1 MKKEIIWQI
10 EVLKTLI
17 KEYKKLEDFSNK
29 INDSSKKEKLN
40 NIIKEQGFHLE
51 KIVRNLEKSLQILKD
66 NT

>member
-1 MKKEIIWQI
+1 
-10 EVLKTLI
+10 LKTLI

-29 INDSSKKEKLN
+29 INDHSKKEKLN
-40 NIIKEQGFHLE
+40 IIIEEQSFHLE

>member
-10 EVLKTLI
+10 ELLKTLI

-40 NIIKEQGFHLE
+40 NIIEEQSFYLE
-51 KIVRNLEKSLQILKD
+51 KIVRNLEKSLQTLKD

>member
-40 NIIKEQGFHLE
+40 NIIEEQGFHLE
-51 KIVRNLEKSLQILKD
+51 KIVRNLEKTLEMLKD

>member
-40 NIIKEQGFHLE
+40 NIIEEQGFHLE
-51 KIVRNLEKSLQILKD
+51 KIVRNLEKSLQMFKD

>member
-29 INDSSKKEKLN
+29 INDISKKEKLN
-40 NIIKEQGFHLE
+40 NIIEEQGFHLE
-51 KIVRNLEKSLQILKD
+51 KIVRNLEKTLEMLKD

>member
-40 NIIKEQGFHLE
+40 NIIEEQSFHLE
-51 KIVRNLEKSLQILKD
+51 KIVRNLEKSLQMLKD

>member
-1 MKKEIIWQI
+1 M
-10 EVLKTLI
+10 KTLI

-40 NIIKEQGFHLE
+40 NIIEEQGFHLE
-51 KIVRNLEKSLQILKD
+51 KIVRNLEKTLEMLKD

>member
-29 INDSSKKEKLN
+29 INDHSKKEKLN
-40 NIIKEQGFHLE
+40 IIIEEQSFHLE

>member
-40 NIIKEQGFHLE
+40 IIIEEQGFHLE

>member
-40 NIIKEQGFHLE
+40 NIIEEQGFHLE
-51 KIVRNLEKSLQILKD
+51 KIVRNLEKSLQMLKD